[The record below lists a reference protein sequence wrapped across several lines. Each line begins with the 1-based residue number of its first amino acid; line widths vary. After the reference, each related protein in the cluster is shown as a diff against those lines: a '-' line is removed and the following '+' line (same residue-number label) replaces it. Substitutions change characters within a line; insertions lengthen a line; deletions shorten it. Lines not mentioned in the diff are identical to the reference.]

1 MRRGERVLRNRV
13 GFYGDGLQLLVLGA
27 LPILLIAL
35 QLVSLV
41 KTHTVAVD
49 FRQGPWIAGH
59 RLLAGFSPYPGA
71 HSSQLEGIT
80 FVYPAVAAI
89 VLALFSFLRQNAA
102 AQIFTLLSMVAL
114 LGTLRVLDVRDGRV
128 YLVAL
133 IWPAVMSGWETGNIT
148 LLLGLGVALVW
159 RYRDRPA
166 VSGGLIAL
174 VISMKLFL
182 WPLGLWLIATKRYRA
197 LAWGAGLG
205 LIMNLLAWA
214 LLGFDQLTLS
224 RSLMSTLAKNQE
236 SRGYSLVA
244 LGVNDGLHRSL
255 AYGLAL
261 GLPPSRRSHA

>member
-1 MRRGERVLRNRV
+1 MRRGERAWRHRV

-41 KTHTVAVD
+41 STHTVATG
-49 FRQGPWIAGH
+49 FSHGPWVADH

-71 HSSQLEGIT
+71 HSSLLEGIT

-89 VLALFSFLRQNAA
+89 VLAPFSLLPPNAA
-102 AQIFTLLSMVAL
+102 AQVFTLLCVVAL
-114 LGTLRVLDVRDGRV
+114 LGTLRVLDVRDWRV
-128 YLVAL
+128 YMVAL

-174 VISMKLFL
+174 VISM
-182 WPLGLWLIATKRYRA
+182 
-197 LAWGAGLG
+197 
-205 LIMNLLAWA
+205 
-214 LLGFDQLTLS
+214 
-224 RSLMSTLAKNQE
+224 
-236 SRGYSLVA
+236 
-244 LGVNDGLHRSL
+244 
-255 AYGLAL
+255 
-261 GLPPSRRSHA
+261 